1 MAITTGA
8 VLKLTWAGGIVCAQ
22 IGAPGTAELLILPFD
37 SGDPT
42 EVLVAKRSM
51 VNLIARAKAASYPV
65 TIGHGDSD
73 AIMTSVSYSGFNICP
88 SRAVLNDFFSISGAT
103 LPNDTVVEF
112 DGPSAIITVT
122 PDIVRPDWVLLAQL
136 PSSIAAV
143 RQTVRLRSPST
154 GWSSDAVPIDVSSGV
169 PEFVRRLYTGAP
181 KNSPYTIAF
190 IACPAIRTSAGTLGA
205 DPVTSNRS
213 SFHSAVSFTV
223 DNLLR
228 STEDVLRKDGLERNI
243 QFVSLFDDTRAV
255 TDSIALVQEDT
266 TNIISPRRDLFNS
279 FTGAYWVSADVSFAL
294 SGSATHTRSSAWFTT
309 DDTSKPTVAFTYD
322 GIARTHGRFASI
334 PGTVAL
340 STTAGGLTALH
351 EFGHAS
357 SDFNDGMIDDLYVDG
372 VRSGLEI
379 NKKAR
384 TNSTDPI
391 PANFANYNSTS
402 YNSDQTRDGLGYPT
416 NWTSYDCELLDSSRP
431 NMMDNFWLAD
441 NPRRCRLDKI
451 TYAWLSDRLTAK
463 ASR

>member
-8 VLKLTWAGGIVCAQ
+8 VLKLTWAGAIVCAQ
-22 IGAPGTAELLILPFD
+22 VGAPGAAEQLILPFN

-51 VNLIARAKAASYPV
+51 VKLIARAKAAGYRV
-65 TIGHGDSD
+65 RIRHGDSD
-73 AIMTSVSYSGFNICP
+73 AVMTSVDFSGFNICP
-88 SRAVLNDFFSISGAT
+88 SRAILNDFFTISGAT
-103 LPNDTVVEF
+103 LPDDTVVEF
-112 DGPSAIITVT
+112 DGPSATITVT
-122 PDIVRPDWVLLAQL
+122 PDIVRPDWVLLAPL
-136 PSSIAAV
+136 PASIPAV

-154 GWSSDAVPIDVSSGV
+154 GWSSDAVPIDISPGA

-190 IACPAIRTSAGTLGA
+190 IACPAIRTSTGTLYA
-205 DPVTSNRS
+205 DPVLSDRS
-213 SFHSAVSFTV
+213 SFHSAVSV
-223 DNLLR
+223 AIDNLLR
-228 STEDVLRKDGLERNI
+228 STEDVLRKDGLDRNI
-243 QFVSLFDDTRAV
+243 QFVSLFDDTR
-255 TDSIALVQEDT
+255 TISDRIALVEEDK

-279 FTGAYWVSADVSFAL
+279 FTGAYQVFTDVSFAL

-309 DDTSKPTVAFTYD
+309 DDISKPTVSFTYD
-322 GIARTHGRFASI
+322 GITHTHGRFASI

-372 VRSGLEI
+372 VTSGLEI

-384 TNSTDPI
+384 AKSTDPI
-391 PANFANYNSTS
+391 PTSFANYNSTS
-402 YNSDQTRDGLGYPT
+402 YNSDQTRDGLGYT
-416 NWTSYDCELLDSSRP
+416 VNWTSYHCELQDASRP

-441 NPRRCRLDKI
+441 DPRRCRLDKL
-451 TYAWLSDRLTAK
+451 TYAWLTDRLGAK
-463 ASR
+463 VFR